1 MILLVFQV
9 KGDSFLY
16 REVFHDEHMITIC
29 DIINELLNLEVVS
42 EENVIDILNKI
53 YVCRMLKEEDRN
65 LKPKNHRTTDL
76 KYVIEEVYDK
86 CGIELIKNYF
96 H

>member
-1 MILLVFQV
+1 
-9 KGDSFLY
+9 
-16 REVFHDEHMITIC
+16 MITIC